1 MRRIILLV
9 TVALL
14 MVAML
19 VVGPAGP
26 ASAVAGCYEFGV
38 EFTAFEAQLEGVEF
52 GETVSGVPP
61 GSTDETLNF
70 FKAAY
75 CSPE

>member
-19 VVGPAGP
+19 VGAAP
-26 ASAVAGCYEFGV
+26 ASAAAGCQEFGV
-38 EFTAFEAQLEGVEF
+38 DLTAFEAEMERAEF
-52 GETVSGVPP
+52 GATVSGVPP

-70 FKAAY
+70 FKAAF

>member
-14 MVAML
+14 MAAML
-19 VVGPAGP
+19 VGPAP
-26 ASAVAGCYEFGV
+26 ASAQAGCQEFGTD
-38 EFTAFEAQLEGVEF
+38 FTAFEAEMERVEF
-52 GETVSGVPP
+52 GETVSAVPP
-61 GSTDETLNF
+61 GSTDDTLNF
-70 FKAAY
+70 FKAEF

>member
-9 TVALL
+9 AVALL

-19 VVGPAGP
+19 VVGPAAP
-26 ASAVAGCYEFGV
+26 AAAAAGCQEFGV
-38 EFTAFEAQLEGVEF
+38 DFTAFEAQLEGREF

-61 GSTDETLNF
+61 GSTDETLNS
-70 FKAAY
+70 FKAAF
-75 CSPE
+75 CSPG

>member
-19 VVGPAGP
+19 VSPTP
-26 ASAVAGCYEFGV
+26 ASAEAGCQDFGQL
-38 EFTAFEAQLEGVEF
+38 AAYEAQLETGI
-52 GETVSGVPP
+52 GDTVSANVPANDDVIVLKGVC
-61 GSTDETLNF
+61 G
-70 FKAAY
+70 
-75 CSPE
+75 